1 MSIFDYKQLD
11 DIVHSRVRLAAMA
24 YLAAAGRTD
33 FADLQR
39 ELDVTHGNL
48 SAQLRKL
55 EDAGLVRVDREIRN
69 RRAWTVVELTDAGR
83 QALLDH
89 VERLARIIEAA
100 RGGAP

>member
-1 MSIFDYKQLD
+1 MSIFDYRQLD

-24 YLAAAGRTD
+24 YLATAGRAD

-39 ELDVTHGNL
+39 ELAVTDGNL

-69 RRAWTVVELTDAGR
+69 RRAWTVVELTGTGR
-83 QALLDH
+83 QALMDH
-89 VERLARIIEAA
+89 VDRLARLIHAA
-100 RGGAP
+100 RGGDT

>member
-11 DIVHSRVRLAAMA
+11 DLVHSRVRLAAMA
-24 YLAAAGRTD
+24 YLAGSGRTD
-33 FADLQR
+33 FAVLQT

-55 EDAGLVRVDREIRN
+55 EDAGLVLVGREIRN

-83 QALLDH
+83 RALRDH
-89 VERLARIIEAA
+89 VERLSLLIEAA
-100 RGGAP
+100 KGDSS